1 MRSALYNLAQS
12 ESRETPKDLSF
23 TRLVAE
29 IHLSAKLFV
38 AQERASDDED
48 EDDAVDVR
56 KFESDLRRHQAL
68 NRWLQNMNWFWAAQ
82 CFCSSS
88 FFFFATG
95 AFHTTAPKLSGDRS
109 PLHLHLAAGRFDF
122 VLAFAAKIVSFFS
135 RKSSS
140 DDPKSREELEKYV
153 VDVCESCLSFCY
165 VVLGFFC
172 FFAMHC
178 SLLTRFAR
186 SVILLS
192 HALLSSYYFPIS
204 VLHAI

>member
-68 NRWLQNMNWFWAAQ
+68 NR
-82 CFCSSS
+82 
-88 FFFFATG
+88 
-95 AFHTTAPKLSGDRS
+95 
-109 PLHLHLAAGRFDF
+109 
-122 VLAFAAKIVSFFS
+122 
-135 RKSSS
+135 
-140 DDPKSREELEKYV
+140 
-153 VDVCESCLSFCY
+153 
-165 VVLGFFC
+165 
-172 FFAMHC
+172 
-178 SLLTRFAR
+178 
-186 SVILLS
+186 
-192 HALLSSYYFPIS
+192 
-204 VLHAI
+204 